1 LLLPLLFVSLN
12 SAVSAVPKTVSENMG
27 FSPEGNMKTATKFAA
42 FMLVVGTSMAQAPE
56 PKGGFVPDEKT
67 SIRVAEA
74 ILPPICGEECVLHQ
88 GPFSVTLAKGVWIVS
103 GAPPKEGTRGGGA
116 VEIRIDRR
124 TGAVISYVFA
134 R

>member
-1 LLLPLLFVSLN
+1 
-12 SAVSAVPKTVSENMG
+12 
-27 FSPEGNMKTATKFAA
+27 MKTATKFASL
-42 FMLVVGTSMAQAPE
+42 MLVAGTSMAQAPE
-56 PKGGFVPDEKT
+56 PKDGFVPDEKT

-74 ILPPICGEECVLHQ
+74 ILPPICGEECVVHQ
-88 GPFSVTLAKGVWIVS
+88 RPFRATLTKGVWIVS
-103 GAPPKEGTRGGGA
+103 GAPPKQGTRGGGA